1 MDSSE
6 ALKQFDQKF
15 NELKK
20 SLEINHNNNNKCYVL
35 FDLRM
40 KALCGV
46 YLNENDVL
54 DVIDKKHREDIKIE
68 MDALRLKILNGE
80 DQEYNSMNLYCLET
94 QVKNMGANHKI
105 TGYSLSLMN
114 KSNYCYYTVPFNDF
128 EKRIIAFTNSKPEN
142 RK

>member
-6 ALKQFDQKF
+6 ALKQLDRKF

-20 SLEINHNNNNKCYVL
+20 SLETKQNDKCYVL

-80 DQEYNSMNLYCLET
+80 NQEYNSMNLDCLET

-105 TGYSLSLMN
+105 TGYSVSLMN
-114 KSNYCYYTVPFNDF
+114 KSNYCYYALPFNNF
-128 EKRIIAFTNSKPEN
+128 ETHIIAFTNSKPE
-142 RK
+142 K